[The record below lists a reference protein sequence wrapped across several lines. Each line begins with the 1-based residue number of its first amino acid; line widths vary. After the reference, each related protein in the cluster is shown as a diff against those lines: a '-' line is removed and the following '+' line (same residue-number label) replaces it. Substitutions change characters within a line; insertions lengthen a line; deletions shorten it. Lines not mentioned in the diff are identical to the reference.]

1 LRLYDAFA
9 DACKNPASINFT
21 AIVAPRS
28 QGNELLLKRLQSR
41 YLRPRIS
48 RLPVISNLLALHT

>member
-1 LRLYDAFA
+1 
-9 DACKNPASINFT
+9 
-21 AIVAPRS
+21 
-28 QGNELLLKRLQSR
+28 LLLKRLQSR